1 MLPYVI
7 LPVQPALKEWI
18 ESIFIMNVDF
28 VGSSLPSVFT
38 YPWSVTTHIYFT
50 IGGDPV
56 LVKSASRT
64 EFVDYAPNFIIGPRL
79 STDIVDLGRQRYVAA
94 ISFRPGGLF
103 RLLGIPLNELT
114 EGLDLSLV
122 MSRHDRELSE
132 RLINTS
138 DYQDVFQILENFLLK
153 KVRTIKPLTSF
164 DLAIHELIEQNGNTP
179 IKQVAS
185 QAGLSMRQFERRSLT
200 HLGVSPKLF
209 SRITR
214 FANACIFKE
223 ANPQKTWLQVT
234 YEYGYADQM
243 HLIDDFKVFSGAT
256 PTELEAQL
264 SMKVLTGIE
273 CRTM

>member
-7 LPVQPALKEWI
+7 LPVHAALQEWV

-28 VGSSLPSVFT
+28 AGSSLPSVFT

-56 LVKSASRT
+56 LVKSPSRT
-64 EFVDYAPNFIIGPRL
+64 EFIKYATNFIIGPRL
-79 STDIVDLGRQRYVAA
+79 SNDVVDLGRNRHVAA
-94 ISFRPGGLF
+94 ISFRPGGLY

-122 MSRHDRELSE
+122 MAKHDRELSE
-132 RLINTS
+132 QLVNAVG
-138 DYQDVFQILENFLLK
+138 YQEVFKILENFLLQRAAALK
-153 KVRTIKPLTSF
+153 PVTPYDLTIN
-164 DLAIHELIEQNGNTP
+164 ELIEKNGNTP
-179 IKQVAS
+179 IKQVAG
-185 QAGLSMRQFERRSLT
+185 QAGLSIRQFERRSLT

-214 FANACIFKE
+214 FANACMFKE
-223 ANPQKTWLQVT
+223 ANPQKTWLEIT

-243 HLIDDFKVFSGAT
+243 HLIDDFKAFAGGT

-264 SMKVLTGIE
+264 SMKILTGVE
-273 CRTM
+273 CRIM

>member
-18 ESIFIMNVDF
+18 ESIFIMDVDF
-28 VGSSLPSVFT
+28 AGSSLPSVFT

-56 LVKSASRT
+56 LVKSPSRR
-64 EFVDYAPNFIIGPRL
+64 EFIGYSPNFIIGPRL
-79 STDIVDLGRQRYVAA
+79 SNDIVDLGRHRYVAA

-103 RLLGIPLNELT
+103 RLLGIPLTELK

-122 MSRHDRELSE
+122 MARQNRELSE
-132 RLINTS
+132 QLLNAS
-138 DYQDVFQILENFLLK
+138 DYQEVFKILENFLLQK
-153 KVRTIKPLTSF
+153 ARTIKPLTTF
-164 DLAIHELIEQNGNTP
+164 DLAINELIEQNGNTP
-179 IKQVAS
+179 IKQVADL
-185 QAGLSMRQFERRSLT
+185 AGLSLRQFERRSLT

-214 FANACIFKE
+214 FANACMFKE
-223 ANPQKTWLQVT
+223 ANPQKTWLEIT

-243 HLIDDFKVFSGAT
+243 HLIDDFKIFAGGT
-256 PTELEAQL
+256 PTELETQL
-264 SMKVLTGIE
+264 SMKILTGVE
-273 CRTM
+273 CRIL